1 MIELTPAMK
10 KNPEVTAFFR
20 TLEHPLKDAMEQVRT
35 IMLGA
40 DSRITEA
47 IKWKSPTFI
56 YEGNIAS
63 IEPRSKKH
71 VSVLFHQG
79 AALPGKHPLL
89 EGGGETVRYM
99 RFADLEDVKKH
110 RSHLEATVK
119 AWCFLKDRSG

>member
-1 MIELTPAMK
+1 MK

-20 TLEHPLKDAMEQVRT
+20 TLEHPLKDAMEQVRS

-47 IKWKSPTFI
+47 IKWKSPTFM

-79 AALPGKHPLL
+79 AALPGKHPRL

-99 RFADLEDVKKH
+99 RFADLEDVEKN
-110 RSHLEATVK
+110 RSDIEAAVQ
-119 AWCFLKDRSG
+119 AWCALKDLSG